1 MKPPRSCR
9 SPRGRSFC
17 RPNAVRAAARQ
28 RGVVLL
34 FSLIALVVMLI
45 VAAGLVRSFN
55 SSLFSAGN
63 IGFKRDLQNQSER
76 AVAKVLAEFRGT
88 GSLATADKRKAL
100 LTASNYSATMLAT
113 NAQGVPDAL
122 QNDTTFATVG
132 VATNDIAVPEM
143 NVTLRYVVDRLCAT
157 AGDETSLGPDACRL
171 SDNAVP
177 AGTSESNWQGAER
190 SINGKAGAVPRSI
203 VYRLSIRVAGPRNT
217 QSFFQSTF
225 TVPSV

>member
-1 MKPPRSCR
+1 MKPPLPRR
-9 SPRGRSFC
+9 SPP
-17 RPNAVRAAARQ
+17 RPASRQ

-63 IGFKRDLQNQSER
+63 LGFKRDLQNQSER
-76 AVAKVLAEFRGT
+76 AVDKVLAEFRGT
-88 GSLATADKRKAL
+88 GSLSTPTLRKNL
-100 LTASNYSATMLAT
+100 LKTSNYSASMLTT

-122 QNDTTFATVG
+122 QNDTTFTAVG
-132 VATNDIAVPEM
+132 VTSNDISVPEM
-143 NVTLRYVVDRLCAT
+143 NVALRYVVDRLCAT
-157 AGDETSLGPDACRL
+157 DGDETTLGPDVCRL

-177 AGTSESNWQGAER
+177 AGTDEGNWQGPER
-190 SINGKAGAVPRSI
+190 TINGKAGAVPRSV
-203 VYRLSIRVAGPRNT
+203 VYRLSIRVTGPRNT

-225 TVPSV
+225 TVPTT